1 MVYTVMTYR
10 KDLQVQL
17 EKGKAIYYARI
28 FPKTGTFDV
37 LDLTIR
43 TVADTW
49 FVGIE
54 KKYKQAFIFNYS
66 DIDNVVFLD
75 RKDALKKVLE
85 AEKEAPETTGEIM
98 YEEY

>member
-1 MVYTVMTYR
+1 MQLKK
-10 KDLQVQL
+10 KDI
-17 EKGKAIYYARI
+17 IYYARI
-28 FPKTGTFDV
+28 FPKTRTFDV

-54 KKYKQAFIFNYS
+54 KKDKQAFIFNYP
-66 DIDNVVFLD
+66 DIGNVIFLN
-75 RKDALKKVLE
+75 RKDALKKVLD
-85 AEKEAPETTGEIM
+85 AEKEAPEATDEETM